1 MPPDGSRKRGRPSDS
16 PVAASHVNVLRGVT
30 QEFDRTLPFW
40 RCFTDLK
47 STYGHPPIVQQRTT
61 TIHFREACSSF
72 KGVDVVWAITKV
84 TVRVQTG
91 IAKRQNMRIP
101 EKGRAGVTWRG
112 IPYKE
117 VTWRIGTMHFVH
129 QNMNGF
135 SGEGYE
141 KSFHIQSVVNYDCP
155 AVLQCVAGT
164 MVSFWLLLYSSVALL
179 ASDTRLSA
187 KDAPRKDSDPDAAV
201 SSTFV
206 AREEGSSKDRK
217 RIPLPAVGWL
227 DHAAEEM
234 ALQCKTEDNRAY
246 VRAARQLAPHS
257 TSRILVLGMGG
268 NSMAVALRLLLG
280 PHAEI
285 HVVEI
290 DASVFRACKA
300 ADTLLESDTK
310 QFVYVESAEKCLP
323 RFVNNYFHFIFM
335 DLFEPLDA
343 TMVMTSSLVG
353 QCHAKLS
360 FGGMLV
366 VNDHPTP
373 FAGDG
378 HPVGG
383 TVRRRKCFPREFE
396 WLEGKCAGL
405 HEGGRCQEGRQNAAV
420 QPYLFRQDL
429 LGRI

>member
-1 MPPDGSRKRGRPSDS
+1 
-16 PVAASHVNVLRGVT
+16 
-30 QEFDRTLPFW
+30 
-40 RCFTDLK
+40 
-47 STYGHPPIVQQRTT
+47 
-61 TIHFREACSSF
+61 
-72 KGVDVVWAITKV
+72 
-84 TVRVQTG
+84 
-91 IAKRQNMRIP
+91 
-101 EKGRAGVTWRG
+101 
-112 IPYKE
+112 
-117 VTWRIGTMHFVH
+117 
-129 QNMNGF
+129 
-135 SGEGYE
+135 
-141 KSFHIQSVVNYDCP
+141 
-155 AVLQCVAGT
+155 

-366 VNDHPTP
+366 VNDHQLPSPATVTP
-373 FAGDG
+373 WVELFGDG
-378 HPVGG
+378 NVSLVNLNGWKESVLVCMKEGDAKKDGKMLQCNRIFLDKIYSGVYDRLTPGLLPPPG
-383 TVRRRKCFPREFE
+383 WIKKALKMSSTNKAKSAQCFES
-396 WLEGKCAGL
+396 
-405 HEGGRCQEGRQNAAV
+405 
-420 QPYLFRQDL
+420 
-429 LGRI
+429 